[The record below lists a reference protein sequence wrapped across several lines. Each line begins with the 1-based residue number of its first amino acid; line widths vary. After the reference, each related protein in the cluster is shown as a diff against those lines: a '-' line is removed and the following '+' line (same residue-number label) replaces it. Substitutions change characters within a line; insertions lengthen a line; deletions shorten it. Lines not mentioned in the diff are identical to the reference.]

1 MNHMKALLAGGAIA
15 AATALSAAAVTAAPA
30 GSGPAGANADSHRGP
45 AHHGFHKAHGERHG
59 WREHRRGRGDRCE
72 HAGRGMARHVDLIE
86 GLMTFTPEQET
97 AWKELKETMKTGRET
112 LQKSCEA
119 RKEEDRPKTALE
131 RLDRFESA
139 MATRL
144 SVMQSFKPAFEKFY
158 GTLSEKQQKTID
170 DLLTRK
176 RGRRG

>member
-30 GSGPAGANADSHRGP
+30 GNGPAGAEPGKGKP
-45 AHHGFHKAHGERHG
+45 HHSYQKAHGERHG
-59 WREHRRGRGDRCE
+59 WREHRRGGGDRCE
-72 HAGRGMARHVDLIE
+72 RAGRGMARHVDLIE

-97 AWKELKETMKTGRET
+97 AWKELKETMKSGRET

-131 RLDRFESA
+131 RLNRFESA

>member
-30 GSGPAGANADSHRGP
+30 GSGPAGVDTGKS
-45 AHHGFHKAHGERHG
+45 HHGVHKAHGDRHG
-59 WREHRRGRGDRCE
+59 WRGHHRGRGDRCE
-72 HAGRGMARHVDLIE
+72 RAGRHMERHVDLIE

-97 AWKELKETMKTGRET
+97 AWKELKETMTSGRAT
-112 LQKSCEA
+112 LKESCEA
-119 RKEEDRPKTALE
+119 RKEGDRPKTVIE
-131 RLDRFESA
+131 RLNRFEDA

-144 SVMQSFKPAFEKFY
+144 AVMRSFKPAFEKFY
-158 GTLSEKQQKTID
+158 GTLSEKQQKSID